1 MKLLNKISFY
11 YIINTAILFVV
22 GLFAIYF
29 SVDWII
35 SERTD
40 GQLRDTSKEVR
51 LQLSK
56 GIRTEYLPL
65 IEIETLAKENNLK
78 PAFADTA
85 IYLEAEKESEI
96 YRQFTVYKKIGEIN
110 YRITVRTSL
119 IEKEDLFS
127 AILIILVI
135 ILTILLF
142 ILFIINRYTARKIF
156 KPFYSNLKN
165 LEIFSLQKN
174 RTPELDDSDIDE
186 FNELKKSLIDLS
198 EKALK
203 EYRSLKEFSEDLSHE
218 LQTPVAVIKAKTEM
232 LLQKEFADNE
242 TNENLQAIINNTDR
256 LDKLNRS
263 LILLARL
270 ETAELFTSQ
279 KILLREK
286 ISKVAENYSDI
297 AHSKEIILHVN
308 AQSNYE
314 TEFNENLI
322 DILLSN
328 LISNSIKHNITGGEI
343 FIELSGSILI
353 IKNYG
358 KEPKQNPENYFKRFS
373 YDEKSQI
380 SLGLGLAIA
389 KKICDLYKI
398 RIEYTFEKPFHIVK
412 VNFNPAN

>member
-56 GIRTEYLPL
+56 GIRTEYPPL
-65 IEIETLAKENNLK
+65 IEIETLAKENNSK
-78 PAFADTA
+78 PVFEDTT

-96 YRQFTVYKKIGEIN
+96 YRQFTVYKKIRDIN
-110 YRITVRTSL
+110 YKITVRTSL

-127 AILIILVI
+127 AILIILAL
-135 ILTILLF
+135 ILTLLLL
-142 ILFIINRYTARKIF
+142 ILFIINRYTAREVF
-156 KPFYSNLKN
+156 KPFYNNLKK
-165 LEIFSLQKN
+165 LEIFSLHKN
-174 RTPELDDSDIDE
+174 TTPILDDSNIDE
-186 FNELKKSLIDLS
+186 FNELKKSLMDLS

-232 LLQKEFADNE
+232 LLQKEFADIE
-242 TNENLQAIINNTDR
+242 TNENLQAIISNTDR

-270 ETAELFTSQ
+270 EAAELFPSR
-279 KILLREK
+279 KILLSEK
-286 ISKVAENYSDI
+286 LTKAAENYSDI
-297 AHSKEIILHVN
+297 ANSKEIVLHVN
-308 AQSNYE
+308 AKSNYE
-314 TEFNENLI
+314 AEFNENLI

-343 FIELSGSILI
+343 FIELRDSLLT

-373 YDEKSQI
+373 YDEKSQN

-398 RIEYTFEKPFHIVK
+398 QIEYTFEKPFHIVK
-412 VNFNPAN
+412 VNFKPAN